1 MKMRAVDFILN
12 SQAEKAEDLAKK
24 LKLDFDQKFNCS
36 WQCVV
41 GKFHGS
47 HGCAGKNFGCDI
59 GFEDRHYIYFY
70 IGTLA
75 ILLWKAG

>member
-41 GKFHGS
+41 GKKCPFLM
-47 HGCAGKNFGCDI
+47 ALGKNFGCDI

>member
-41 GKFHGS
+41 GKFEVLVIS
-47 HGCAGKNFGCDI
+47 D
-59 GFEDRHYIYFY
+59 
-70 IGTLA
+70 
-75 ILLWKAG
+75 

>member
-1 MKMRAVDFILN
+1 MKMRAIDFILN
-12 SQAEKAEDLAKK
+12 SQAEKAEDLAKR
-24 LKLDFDQKFNCS
+24 LKQEFDTRFNCS

-41 GKFHGS
+41 GRKS
-47 HGCAGKNFGCDI
+47 NSLMVIGKNFGCDI
-59 GFEDRHYIYFY
+59 GYEDRHYIYFY

>member
-1 MKMRAVDFILN
+1 MNITIDMKMRAIDFILS
-12 SQAEKAEDLAKK
+12 SQAEKLEDLAKK
-24 LKLDFDQKFNCS
+24 LKVDFDQRFNCS

-41 GKFHGS
+41 
-47 HGCAGKNFGCDI
+47 GKNFGCDI

-70 IGTLA
+70 VGSLA